1 MEQDRINLKVSYIFI
16 SLMDKDAE
24 IFICFLATCTSSF
37 ESHLLLSLAH
47 FLTDVSS
54 FLVFVFFISLYSLGV
69 SSVSGV

>member
-1 MEQDRINLKVSYIFI
+1 MTLKVSYTCI

-24 IFICFLATCTSSF
+24 IFIYFFTTCTSSF
-37 ESHLLLSLAH
+37 ESHLPLSLVH
-47 FLTDVSS
+47 FLTGVSS